1 MATSDVENNDSPN
14 ILYDLTV
21 HAEWKHEHETFR
33 AAINKG
39 NFSTI
44 EKITS
49 TTQRK
54 GWTVLRSIGLPFQAG
69 SSCSLPASLVKLM
82 NCTINWHIAVTRDG
96 SMVAVMQDQY
106 IEIRSQHDDYGSV
119 TGRVS
124 IQRDSHPQWRNLSW
138 STDGT
143 MLACAYSSGTIHV
156 FDIVGT
162 LLFTIAENKEPTQS
176 FVPTVEL
183 SQAVAALIFTE
194 NTKDIEWVSELRV
207 VRYSGRLSCYKAH
220 RDKGCRLVHEFSFSK
235 QYPLGISCVSY
246 DEKASLLYVG
256 GGGDGEEGVTTA
268 TREGL
273 TAWRILSD
281 SPHYKL
287 ITDYADDLNKAQGKK
302 RFKMPLLRRLR
313 GVTQDG
319 VLKASISP
327 MGDHLCTLHFSGKL
341 GVWALPGL
349 HLIKA
354 WAPQEQPYWDELS
367 PELTDNPQVRK
378 QIKDLVNTKNL
389 LDLSWWSNEALILAR
404 GTGAVTVSSVKTLAN
419 LLGKQPE
426 WFEPAPRLTEVH
438 NGGFLGLEVE
448 CRFPRKR
455 LLSVTDDEDED
466 SEEEDAG
473 LVSRSWGLAKNA
485 LHYLTDMDTFK
496 PPKKK
501 PKLVNRTYRLVC
513 LKSTTPEELFA
524 RKLENEEYG
533 EAKQL
538 AQAYGLDV
546 DLVYQRQWKK
556 SAVER
561 AAIQDYLS
569 KISKRSWVLHEC
581 MERMSDRID
590 AMKELLEFG
599 LRGTDLPAL
608 IMIGKGEDQGRFILC
623 DEEDDMYEDLE
634 PDQFDPEYEAKREQL
649 RQNRISML
657 LEQVEFDNLNLE
669 QRELCRARKKLL
681 QYLYRLK
688 TYEYILGGVNAAERY
703 DAKFFEKFRSQ
714 NMVQTAITYAQNSDW
729 KALEILLTY
738 HGEELLPH
746 RLSILNN
753 FPETTNPEEF
763 KILLPEIRDGSVV
776 EWGTE
781 RWEVLDWVEREPCH
795 TALALPT
802 PDPGHFL
809 YEEQPQWNKYRGDV
823 SAPKI
828 KDWYETRAIEIERLC
843 RQADCSLKLIQL
855 AMERGVQGL
864 ECVHSDLVTM
874 EMLVYCCHIE
884 ETFTFQQLRDM
895 DHYHKLELIMSKSS
909 DEMYSKNLRKW
920 LVPFLR
926 QTEKQKSGSYISLL
940 RQYITNMAKHDLVK
954 PLQIFES
961 SKTHL
966 PSPVIPKQSDLMSIA
981 IEAIYCCERADQL
994 KQAEDILMCLPKP
1007 GYGADTKD
1015 IQKLHTEVD
1024 KVENHLFAAKILA
1037 KYGVKKP
1044 VHYMRDSESNGD
1056 EGEQLMIKL
1065 TRLVGRREGEVTF
1078 NQWAQLHADMME
1090 LQDKV
1095 YRCVSQALGH
1105 EVFVESLLCSSRASY
1120 IKLADTLV
1128 ERSQGDSNHP
1138 TPLLYTMHTRVP
1150 YQRAVHLVLQAAE
1163 EYFNS
1168 SANLSDMCIN
1178 LARSCLSLIQDR
1190 PAGVQEELDLISSLS
1205 ILDDFGVSILPLQV
1219 RLCKER
1225 LELVKRALDASPTN
1239 YKHKQKVLRLGH
1251 LLRVGGEEQD
1261 ERDGQVLHLL
1271 AMHALKNDDVA
1282 CAYELCKELI
1292 SLCHGPAWDVC
1303 VDLAEHAA
1311 FTNVHARLDL
1321 LSFAVTYCSPDMI
1334 EPVLQ
1339 ARAVI
1344 ETQVL
1349 CEGISSRVE
1358 ETSEDSGARV
1368 SPFSARAA
1376 LQHTHKI
1383 LTSTGETTRAVLS
1396 TVTDA
1401 RWWQGTVNKLTRQVN
1416 RQASNDLTNR
1426 NVGLHKQACHPFYEG
1441 LIEHCF
1447 ENEEESDFRHIG
1459 ESSDGM
1465 APQVAEKLLHAAL
1478 LEEMLTEG
1486 EKSHSTTAVLLQL
1499 ATESFSI
1506 DSTLSLA
1513 YLLAMRPPMEAE
1525 PCFSAHPVTDISLQL
1540 ALYYYCLQLY
1550 TALRPSDLP
1559 HLSPLYVNDP
1569 VKVMRHVT
1577 SVVCGQRDVSWPE
1590 SVVALVTKV
1599 RQYRERLED
1608 YRQAQILS
1616 RLSRGIDTGRFASD
1630 PEYKEETILGLA
1642 MSQEENIYEIA
1653 VSLAEKNNIPV
1664 WQVYAAQIEALFSE
1678 PGLDIEELQT
1688 RVTKL
1693 GLVEALSGRPAD
1705 FCNHMTT
1712 RVYPDLEGTD
1722 HALLTY
1728 YYTTMQKCDS
1738 PLQGGLT
1745 ADGHVKL
1752 LKKLKSVAAGLDYK
1766 RLLESGGSVMEVLSP
1781 CLTNTNITTFAKL
1794 AKHIPDG
1801 KGGTLDASV
1810 VYCAWAVKYFWEG
1823 DGKKQPENSAGW
1835 VHRYEACGEFLQK
1848 LQPEQLPH
1856 FLQAVLYTTR
1866 ATTSLDAE
1874 CRHEICKRSL
1884 KIARQQMSKKKLAED
1899 MKSSWESTC
1908 TVVNGYLQHLSTL
1921 SDMVVMTMASSE
1933 VTRVQEY
1940 FQIYNLSK
1948 GDRQVVYELLISIV
1962 LEGLLPL
1969 ETVSELLGV
1978 MGPLMNDTDS
1988 HRDVCSLQS
1997 LVHDSTKHILLTL
2010 SGKPSTFTPLV
2021 KTEPLSCLESLR
2033 NVVQNIQEHIE
2044 DGGSLLTSERLLSQL
2059 RPFCSDSSVEVQPRL
2074 DVLHILEKSF
2084 KLSDEDMVLLHLYRT
2099 QAVITDTWHDCKI
2112 SHDEIATA
2120 KSRCKLFFTLLEKT
2134 IQAKGENQGK
2144 LEFFA
2149 LVKLLKLWPAFPANI
2164 CDPEKPWFA
2173 LLKEMVKS
2181 GCRENTSLVLETLK
2195 SECTTLSRQEAESL
2209 FEELEAQGHCA
2220 EAVKLALMSGYSALH
2235 SPALLTLANMPQISE
2250 DTELITLILRHR
2262 LVPQLVSSAHYP
2274 IIVQYL
2280 LANQEPE
2287 PGSHEY
2293 LSVQGL
2299 AVQLKEDG
2307 YEAEAGSLM
2316 YQVKTTPPVLQ
2327 TFGGALGAMSKWF
2340 K

>member
-21 HAEWKHEHETFR
+21 HAEWKHEHETFSW
-33 AAINKG
+33 K
-39 NFSTI
+39 FMQSTSQPRQVN
-44 EKITS
+44 E
-49 TTQRK
+49 
-54 GWTVLRSIGLPFQAG
+54 L
-69 SSCSLPASLVKLM
+69 
-82 NCTINWHIAVTRDG
+82 DG

-235 QYPLGISCVSY
+235 QYPLGISY

-657 LEQVEFDNLNLE
+657 LEQ
-669 QRELCRARKKLL
+669 
-681 QYLYRLK
+681 
-688 TYEYILGGVNAAERY
+688 YILGGVNAAERY

-1426 NVGLHKQACHPFYEG
+1426 N
-1441 LIEHCF
+1441 
-1447 ENEEESDFRHIG
+1447 
-1459 ESSDGM
+1459 
-1465 APQVAEKLLHAAL
+1465 
-1478 LEEMLTEG
+1478 
-1486 EKSHSTTAVLLQL
+1486 L

-1642 MSQEENIYEIA
+1642 M
-1653 VSLAEKNNIPV
+1653 
-1664 WQVYAAQIEALFSE
+1664 
-1678 PGLDIEELQT
+1678 LDIEELQT

-1948 GDRQVVYELLISIV
+1948 GDRQ
-1962 LEGLLPL
+1962 
-1969 ETVSELLGV
+1969 
-1978 MGPLMNDTDS
+1978 
-1988 HRDVCSLQS
+1988 
-1997 LVHDSTKHILLTL
+1997 
-2010 SGKPSTFTPLV
+2010 
-2021 KTEPLSCLESLR
+2021 TEPLSCLESLR

-2120 KSRCKLFFTLLEKT
+2120 KSS
-2134 IQAKGENQGK
+2134 
-2144 LEFFA
+2144 
-2149 LVKLLKLWPAFPANI
+2149 

-2340 K
+2340 NFVGILDILRKK